1 MCTGVF
7 KDYARQQRIQIV
19 CAHMNRTYEEMRCS
33 GMWYNLVEYT
43 RSVETLT
50 EDDRNPY
57 LQYLVD
63 FGRIENSHVASGG
76 FAEEAKCSSDCSPTE

>member
-1 MCTGVF
+1 
-7 KDYARQQRIQIV
+7 
-19 CAHMNRTYEEMRCS
+19 
-33 GMWYNLVEYT
+33 MWYNLVEYT

-63 FGRIENSHVASGG
+63 FGGIENSHVASGVL
-76 FAEEAKCSSDCSPTE
+76 AEEAKCSSDCSPTE